1 MIKELAIYIYIYI
14 YACYYIHATK
24 TGRGKR
30 HYLEKIMN
38 TRVLK
43 LFQGHVIARSHI
55 LASYSLF
62 KPLPSQ
68 VFILQK
74 VHRDPLGRLGW
85 GRSSGL
91 GRSDINKDGWV
102 NINNLDGR
110 LGGRKIRPSNLRP
123 GQFVL
128 HLLSLTTGKVS
139 QIQRL
144 RQSFSLISSK
154 KMRLGLSLRPGC
166 PIHILLPFILFHSC
180 HP

>member
-1 MIKELAIYIYIYI
+1 
-14 YACYYIHATK
+14 
-24 TGRGKR
+24 
-30 HYLEKIMN
+30 MN
-38 TRVLK
+38 TKVLK

-74 VHRDPLGRLGW
+74 VHRDPLGRLGR

-91 GRSDINKDGWV
+91 GRSDINRDGRV

-123 GQFVL
+123 GRSVL
-128 HLLSLTTGKVS
+128 RLLSLMSRKVS
-139 QIQRL
+139 QVQRL
-144 RQSFSLISSK
+144 GQSFSLISSRN
-154 KMRLGLSLRPGC
+154 MRLGLRLRPSC
-166 PIHILLPFILFHSC
+166 PIHNLLPFIIFHSC